1 MHITLC
7 IEFHNLNPDISFL
20 TLFFRD
26 VLLFSPEA
34 VSSSRTER
42 NGMLLIFIRYL
53 WPQAQS
59 EQLEGSR
66 RMGGR
71 ERRTQIKVLHSLLSA
86 LVSVRHCAVHS
97 VPAPSLLIPAPE
109 N

>member
-20 TLFFRD
+20 TLLFRD
-26 VLLFSPEA
+26 VLLFSSEA
-34 VSSSRTER
+34 MSFLRTER
-42 NGMLLIFIRYL
+42 NGMLLIFMYL
-53 WPQAQS
+53 WPQAHS
-59 EQLEGSR
+59 EQLEGNR

-71 ERRTQIKVLHSLLSA
+71 ERRTQIKVLHGLITVLF
-86 LVSVRHCAVHS
+86 SVHHCEVHS
-97 VPAPSLLIPAPE
+97 VPSPSLLIPAPE

>member
-1 MHITLC
+1 MHVALC
-7 IEFHNLNPDISFL
+7 IEFHNLNPDIAFL
-20 TLFFRD
+20 TLFWGD

-34 VSSSRTER
+34 VSSLRTER

-59 EQLEGSR
+59 EQLEGNR

-71 ERRTQIKVLHSLLSA
+71 ERRMQTKVLRCLITA
-86 LVSVRHCAVHS
+86 LFSVRHCAVHS
-97 VPAPSLLIPAPE
+97 VPSPSLLIPAPE